1 MKTRMNSLYAGIAG
15 IGLLALPPLVAAD
28 VTAVFETGDETMTI
42 EYRDDQNVRMRAPG
56 DGYIMRQD
64 DEVYIIS
71 REGDDWRVLALSDFA
86 AMMGGIAAGAG
97 QNAATDTAEM
107 EDGVDFRDT
116 GRTEVV
122 AGIEGTV
129 HEVVESDA
137 DGWGGGGGGEV
148 VAEVVMTDHDA
159 AVQAYRG
166 LFSIIGAMGEMA
178 GQQGLGDMMQTA
190 YGVSDRAILRSNDD
204 WRLVSLDESSI
215 PDNYFTLPAEP
226 TSIPGFGG
234 TAGSAGSGGQGADAA
249 SAAAG
254 WLENLTQEAGRTA
267 EDEVESVADDA
278 QQETERSVTEG
289 VRDGIRDGI
298 RGIFGR

>member
-42 EYRDDQNVRMRAPG
+42 EYRDDQNVRMHAPG

-71 REGDDWRVLALSDFA
+71 REGGDWRVLALSDFA

-97 QNAATDTAEM
+97 QNTAPDSAEM
-107 EDGVDFRDT
+107 EDGFDFRDT

-129 HEVVESDA
+129 HEVVESD
-137 DGWGGGGGGEV
+137 GWGGGGEV

-234 TAGSAGSGGQGADAA
+234 TAGSGGSGDQGADAA
-249 SAAAG
+249 NAAAG
-254 WLENLTQEAGRTA
+254 WLGNLTQEAGRTA
-267 EDEVESVADDA
+267 EDEVDSVADEA